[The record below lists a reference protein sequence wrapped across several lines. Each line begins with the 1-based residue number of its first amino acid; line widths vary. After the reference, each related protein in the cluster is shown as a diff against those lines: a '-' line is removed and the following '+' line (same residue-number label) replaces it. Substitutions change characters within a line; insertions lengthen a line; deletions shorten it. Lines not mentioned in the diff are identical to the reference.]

1 MPLKVNRNSY
11 IHKRM
16 NLWSCI
22 LYLLMHLCN
31 FTSFFCNLST
41 VLNIICIRYTYAT
54 ITLIALYSQVWNWD
68 KLLKFISFSRL
79 LFLNISSQL
88 VCSLLKKGAMQ
99 TPNVMLT
106 LISISKGELKTM
118 LLQNEFQLV
127 VANSGSRVAI
137 SVCLPSF
144 ATKCEKFYIP
154 NLHT

>member
-1 MPLKVNRNSY
+1 MHKVYLTVSTSCIPLKSWKVVTKMPLKVNRNSY

-99 TPNVMLT
+99 TPNETVT
-106 LISISKGELKTM
+106 YFSISNMSYSTWGR
-118 LLQNEFQLV
+118 
-127 VANSGSRVAI
+127 SRVG
-137 SVCLPSF
+137 
-144 ATKCEKFYIP
+144 
-154 NLHT
+154 N